1 MMPRRNLLRHPSPIR
16 DGVVPGRAA
25 CLGFGLGLILMGA
38 LGALLQEPLQQQGQ
52 AWRWRAQTLQGLGQ
66 QQAQRLQAWQ
76 HQRSQIERRA
86 RQQVWLEQVSRGQQE
101 ILQVQEALMQLRR
114 QTPVRIIQGHM
125 DEKTWQWQALA
136 PDPASVAL
144 AQQTL
149 QMGTPLTWTLSEWR
163 HGPQTPGDTLEG
175 QVSWQARRTP
185 PAPVTAGTA
194 P

>member
-16 DGVVPGRAA
+16 GWVFPGRAA

-52 AWRWRAQTLQGLGQ
+52 AWRLRAQTLQGLGQ

-76 HQRSQIERRA
+76 HHRSQIERRA

-114 QTPVRIIQGHM
+114 QTPVRIIQGQM

-163 HGPQTPGDTLEG
+163 HGPQAPGEPMEG
-175 QVSWQARRTP
+175 QVSWQARRAP
-185 PAPVTAGTA
+185 PASVTAGPA